1 MLVNGQGVVM
11 KEWFLKQKIT
21 KAVEKGAFEVIQNF
35 SEEAWKKIP
44 QEVIDQ
50 AYGIAVIQLIYPRP
64 EEAGQ

>member
-35 SEEAWKKIP
+35 SEEAMLQKF
-44 QEVIDQ
+44 
-50 AYGIAVIQLIYPRP
+50 PRK
-64 EEAGQ
+64 